1 MRSIWAGAISFG
13 MVVIPVKLYAATEQR
28 DVAFRQ
34 VHAEDGGRVQYRRF
48 CSIDGQEV
56 AYSDVA
62 KGYELATGDV
72 VVLTDDDLKE
82 LPLATAKRIDVLHF
96 SPAGQL
102 DPILS
107 NKAYYLEPEP
117 AGVRAYALFRDALE
131 RSGRVAVAKVAI
143 RQREALAAL
152 RVRDGVLVLE
162 TLLWPDEVR
171 APDFKFLDEDVDV
184 RSQELKMAA
193 SLIDTMTEDFDPSL
207 YKDAYREAL
216 EALVQ
221 AKIEGNEVVRP
232 VGQAAA
238 ADKAGGPADLAET
251 LRASVEAAKANRA
264 KSSDKAAD
272 RSRRPS
278 AGQDAQAPQA
288 PRLAQEGVG
297 VTADRPVQHWPG
309 RLVDIGGGD
318 QVYLAQSPWSAPGE
332 RDLVLCVHGMS
343 GAATNWTDLIA
354 ELAPDFDCAGVDL
367 PGSGFSAPPAKRSGY
382 SVRALA
388 KTIIRLIE
396 TLDRGPVHLIGN
408 SMGGAVSIRVA
419 AGPTGPGENAH
430 AYLAGAAGPS
440 AAPVDDSLPGP
451 GAAFVGRSLVRYWAR
466 VPAENRVAGVYRT
479 CCYDP
484 AILHPERFAQEVA
497 ALRRLDE
504 LGYGGAT
511 LVGAA
516 RTLVAE
522 TLTPRPLSLW
532 RAAERVQAPALVLF
546 GSHDRLMSPALAAPA
561 ARAFKNAQVEVLSHI
576 GHIGQME
583 RPDLI
588 AARFREMVA
597 KTGMPGGGTRLT
609 PDELT
614 ST

>member
-48 CSIDGQEV
+48 CSLDGQEV

-117 AGVRAYALFRDALE
+117 PGVRAYALFRDALE

-232 VGQAAA
+232 VGPGGARGQGGRPGRPGGDAARQRR
-238 ADKAGGPADLAET
+238 GGQGEPGQDVRQGVRQDVRQGSR
-251 LRASVEAAKANRA
+251 RAP
-264 KSSDKAAD
+264 SS
-272 RSRRPS
+272 RPRRPS
-278 AGQDAQAPQA
+278 RAGPP
-288 PRLAQEGVG
+288 PRAGRRRRD
-297 VTADRPVQHWPG
+297 DRPAASGTGRGGWWISAAASRSTWPSRPG
-309 RLVDIGGGD
+309 RRTATGT
-318 QVYLAQSPWSAPGE
+318 SCSACTG
-332 RDLVLCVHGMS
+332 C
-343 GAATNWTDLIA
+343 
-354 ELAPDFDCAGVDL
+354 
-367 PGSGFSAPPAKRSGY
+367 
-382 SVRALA
+382 RARPR
-388 KTIIRLIE
+388 T
-396 TLDRGPVHLIGN
+396 
-408 SMGGAVSIRVA
+408 
-419 AGPTGPGENAH
+419 GPT
-430 AYLAGAAGPS
+430 
-440 AAPVDDSLPGP
+440 
-451 GAAFVGRSLVRYWAR
+451 
-466 VPAENRVAGVYRT
+466 
-479 CCYDP
+479 
-484 AILHPERFAQEVA
+484 
-497 ALRRLDE
+497 
-504 LGYGGAT
+504 
-511 LVGAA
+511 
-516 RTLVAE
+516 
-522 TLTPRPLSLW
+522 
-532 RAAERVQAPALVLF
+532 
-546 GSHDRLMSPALAAPA
+546 
-561 ARAFKNAQVEVLSHI
+561 
-576 GHIGQME
+576 
-583 RPDLI
+583 
-588 AARFREMVA
+588 
-597 KTGMPGGGTRLT
+597 
-609 PDELT
+609 
-614 ST
+614 